1 MRLRL
6 VKPPGRPPR
15 NWSTLLPCP
24 FCSGAARMV
33 SSTTNHH
40 PVELNGYTAF
50 VECTRCGG
58 NGPMIEV
65 VDQPRSLM
73 SIERQAA
80 RLWNKRGNLAGAETK
95 LRRIALIL
103 NGDG

>member
-1 MRLRL
+1 
-6 VKPPGRPPR
+6 
-15 NWSTLLPCP
+15 
-24 FCSGAARMV
+24 
-33 SSTTNHH
+33 
-40 PVELNGYTAF
+40 
-50 VECTRCGG
+50 
-58 NGPMIEV
+58 MIEV

>member
-1 MRLRL
+1 
-6 VKPPGRPPR
+6 
-15 NWSTLLPCP
+15 
-24 FCSGAARMV
+24 MV
-33 SSTTNHH
+33 SSTSGRQ
-40 PVELNGYTAF
+40 PAELNGCTAF
-50 VECTRCGG
+50 VECSRCSAA
-58 NGPMIEV
+58 GPMIEV